1 MGENNKKK
9 TITRS
14 FREEAHVQSFT
25 CSSLHRCG
33 SVGLWVC
40 LKNCAGSVRFRS
52 NERERYVF

>member
-33 SVGLWVC
+33 SVGLFKKLRRKC
-40 LKNCAGSVRFRS
+40 SIQKQ
-52 NERERYVF
+52 